1 MSELYSVDNGAGW
14 RLSLKRIAP
23 TARDGASS
31 DGAVKRRPALIV
43 PGYGMN
49 SFIFGFHPRGLSLE
63 GYLASRGIE
72 VWSFDMRGQGR
83 AVRDGG
89 TDRYDLAD
97 LSDDVAVAVRH
108 VLAHTET
115 GAKEVDLIG
124 CSLGASL
131 MFGYIARTPNAPAR
145 CLVNVGGLV
154 TWVKIH
160 PALRA
165 AFFSSRLVG
174 AVRLRHT
181 RKLAGLALP
190 TLARYAPRVLSV
202 YMNTTSTDVSQASTM
217 VQTVEDPNPHV
228 NRNIA
233 RWIAERELTMRGT
246 NVSQA
251 LASMHH
257 PFLCI
262 VANDDGIVP
271 PETARAPYDAIGS
284 DDKELLAVGD
294 PSFPMAHADLFL
306 STGCQE
312 KVFEKLATFLLAR

>member
-1 MSELYSVDNGAGW
+1 MDELYKVDNGAGW
-14 RLSLKRIAP
+14 RISLKRVAP
-23 TARDGASS
+23 APSAAGA
-31 DGAVKRRPALIV
+31 KRPALIV

-72 VWSFDMRGQGR
+72 VWSVDLRGQGR
-83 AVRDGG
+83 AERRGG
-89 TDRYDLAD
+89 TDRFELAEMM
-97 LSDDVAVAVRH
+97 DDVDVAVRH
-108 VLAHTET
+108 VLSHTKT
-115 GAKEVDLIG
+115 GAGQVDLIG
-124 CSLGASL
+124 CSLGTAL
-131 MFGYIARTPNAPAR
+131 MFGYVAHQPQAPVR

-160 PALRA
+160 PALRV
-165 AFFSSRLVG
+165 AFHYPWLVG
-174 AVRLRHT
+174 GLRIRHT
-181 RKLAGLALP
+181 RKMAGVALP
-190 TLARYAPRVLSV
+190 VLARYAPKLLSV
-202 YMNTTSTDVSQASTM
+202 YMNVSSTDVTEAATM

-233 RWIAERELTMRGT
+233 HWVAERELVMRGV
-246 NVSQA
+246 NVSRA
-251 LASMHH
+251 LRGMHH

-271 PETARAPYDAIGS
+271 PETARDPYDAIGS

-294 PSFPMAHADLFL
+294 PTFPMAHADLFL

-312 KVFEKLATFLLAR
+312 KVFEKLAAFLLAR